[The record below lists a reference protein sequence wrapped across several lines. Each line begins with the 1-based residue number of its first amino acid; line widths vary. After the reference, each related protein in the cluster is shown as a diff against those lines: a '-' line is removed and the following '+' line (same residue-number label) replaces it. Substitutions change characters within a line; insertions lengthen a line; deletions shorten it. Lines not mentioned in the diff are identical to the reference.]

1 MKTIVVIAGL
11 IALFGIAGTPDYV
24 LDIERENETLRAE
37 LKRATLALNRATLAL
52 NRATLALNRARLVSA
67 ECGQLESPGLLVQ
80 VSE

>member
-1 MKTIVVIAGL
+1 MKTIAVIAGL

-37 LKRATLALNRATLAL
+37 LKRATLALNRA
-52 NRATLALNRARLVSA
+52 RLMSA
-67 ECGQLESPGLLVQ
+67 ECGQFDDRGLLVQ

>member
-1 MKTIVVIAGL
+1 MKTIAVIAVL

-37 LKRATLALNRATLAL
+37 LKRTP
-52 NRATLALNRARLVSA
+52 LALNRARLVSA
-67 ECGQLESPGLLVQ
+67 ECGQLEAPGLLVQ

>member
-1 MKTIVVIAGL
+1 MKNIVVIAGM

-37 LKRATLALNRATLAL
+37 LKRTTLALS
-52 NRATLALNRARLVSA
+52 RARLVSA
-67 ECGQLESPGLLVQ
+67 ECGQFDDRGILAQ

>member
-24 LDIERENETLRAE
+24 LDIERENETPRTE
-37 LKRATLALNRATLAL
+37 LKRT
-52 NRATLALNRARLVSA
+52 TLALNRARLVSA
-67 ECGQLESPGLLVQ
+67 ECCQLEAPGLLVQ